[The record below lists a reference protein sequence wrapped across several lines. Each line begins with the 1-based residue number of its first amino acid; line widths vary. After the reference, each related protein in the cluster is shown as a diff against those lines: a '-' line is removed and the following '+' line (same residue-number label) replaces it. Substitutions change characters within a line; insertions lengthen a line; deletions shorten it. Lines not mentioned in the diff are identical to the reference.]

1 MNSVALH
8 SVGNDG
14 AHPENM
20 AEKSPY
26 WSSIPIGDCKM
37 ELYDSHFTR
46 KLPDSLEIVYPL
58 TIDEHVLAF
67 FINNYYSGNI
77 QNRPSI
83 EYLKWSCGDICLGV
97 CNKSTGKLA
106 AMVGGRLYPL
116 KISGEVKNFLMVNS
130 MVIMKQLRK
139 LGLAPL
145 LMDAVYKTGHDVL
158 GTESVIMTRVIDDD
172 LLPGKCVTLR
182 GRRIIANKITCEIAE
197 IVDREERE
205 FPTSTTTTTMTKLAA
220 SDVINRILS
229 RSDLKLQHIP
239 RESDLNQS
247 FVYMLGDEKSY
258 IVMSIDTGYNST
270 VGVKYAIGYVHF
282 ICGDEIP
289 LLQSII
295 HATQVDIV
303 YIFCDLSSKL
313 DKYVYGNTKIN
324 VHMINC
330 KYTKLHASDC
340 SLVMY

>member
-1 MNSVALH
+1 MNSPAVH

-14 AHPENM
+14 APTTNM

-26 WSSIPIGDCKM
+26 WSSVPIGDCKM
-37 ELYDSHFTR
+37 EVYNSYFTG

-58 TIDEHVLAF
+58 VIDEQVLTF
-67 FINNYYSGNI
+67 FISNYYSSNI
-77 QNRPSI
+77 QNRPSV
-83 EYLKWSCGDICLGV
+83 EYLRWSCGDICLGIR
-97 CNKSTGKLA
+97 NKSTGKLA

-116 KISGEVKNFLMVNS
+116 KISGEVKNFLMINS

-145 LMDAVYKTGHDVL
+145 LMDAIYKTGHEVL
-158 GTESVIMTRVIDDD
+158 AIESVIMTRIVDDD

-182 GRRIIANKITCEIAE
+182 GRRIIFNKITCEIAE
-197 IVDREERE
+197 IIDSSERE
-205 FPTSTTTTTMTKLAA
+205 FPTSTSTAMIKLDAN
-220 SDVINRILS
+220 DVINRISS
-229 RSDLKLQHIP
+229 RTGLKLQHIP
-239 RESDLNQS
+239 RESDLNQP
-247 FVYMLGDEKSY
+247 FVHILGDDKSY
-258 IVMSIDTGYNST
+258 IVMSIDTGCNDSI
-270 VGVKYAIGYVHF
+270 GVEYTIGYVHF
-282 ICGDEIP
+282 IYGDEKS

-295 HATQVDIV
+295 HNTQVDIV
-303 YIFCDLSSKL
+303 YIFCELSSKL